1 MSIGSN
7 GMVQG
12 RHAWLWC
19 TNRTKESSLLRGKSG
34 MVQLLSSFMP
44 KIGFFN
50 VLLGKYWRLFCISW
64 IYTVLHEHI
73 LISNCCTFLK
83 IFIITQSDSNQT
95 CKIAP
100 LPYAIQDMAIST

>member
-34 MVQLLSSFMP
+34 MVQLLSSFMQ
-44 KIGFFN
+44 KIGFF
-50 VLLGKYWRLFCISW
+50 
-64 IYTVLHEHI
+64 
-73 LISNCCTFLK
+73 
-83 IFIITQSDSNQT
+83 
-95 CKIAP
+95 A
-100 LPYAIQDMAIST
+100 

>member
-44 KIGFFN
+44 KIGFFLTYYSEN
-50 VLLGKYWRLFCISW
+50 IEDYFVFHEYIQFCMNMYLF
-64 IYTVLHEHI
+64 
-73 LISNCCTFLK
+73 LIVAHL
-83 IFIITQSDSNQT
+83 
-95 CKIAP
+95 
-100 LPYAIQDMAIST
+100 